1 MGRRLHHGTIVFS
14 CRYDHVPYPGGV
26 ANMLIDV
33 LKRKLMTT
41 AIVVVSA
48 LASFISPTEVSAGK
62 VVIGSTP
69 TGHLMWIAEELGYFK
84 ESGSEV
90 DLRQFSSG
98 VTTSKA
104 LATGEINL
112 ANSSEFA
119 FVNNVMRHRDLRMI
133 ASISR
138 TNSANLFG
146 RKDSGIRGAADLVG
160 RKIGVTRRGIGEF
173 FLGEY
178 LSIHGISIADVE
190 LVDLRP
196 PAIVKSIS
204 EGTIDAAITWEPSV
218 YLAQKALGDN
228 FMQLPDQDSYYY
240 HFVVAGKR
248 DWLYANQAD
257 VQNVLAALVKAQA
270 YVSENPEKSQA
281 IIAAKFNLDPVFVR
295 DTWHKYI
302 LEVTL
307 LQTLLSLMEQEA
319 YWLIENKLIDVTS
332 APNFLEAIDAEPL
345 KAVSPKAVQLIQ

>member
-1 MGRRLHHGTIVFS
+1 M
-14 CRYDHVPYPGGV
+14 
-26 ANMLIDV
+26 MLMDV
-33 LKRKLMTT
+33 LTRSLKTITVL
-41 AIVVVSA
+41 AIGA
-48 LASFISPTEVSAGK
+48 LASVTVSTQVSAGK

-84 ESGSEV
+84 SSGSDV
-90 DLRQFSSG
+90 DLREFSSG

-104 LATGEINL
+104 LAAGELHL

-119 FVNNVMRHRDLRMI
+119 FVNNVMRNRDLRI
-133 ASISR
+133 VASISR

-146 RKDSGIRGAADLVG
+146 RKDRGIQEASDLVG

-178 LSIHGISIADVE
+178 LSIHGISITDVD

-196 PAIVKSIS
+196 PAIVEGIS

-218 YLAQKALGDN
+218 YLAQKALGEN

-240 HFVVAGKR
+240 HFVMAGKR
-248 DWLYANQAD
+248 DWISANQQD

-270 YVSENPEKSQA
+270 YTSENPGAAQA
-281 IIAAKFNLDPVFVR
+281 IIAKRFSLDPKFVR

-332 APNFLEAIDAEPL
+332 GPNFLEVIDAGPL
-345 KAVSPKAVQLIQ
+345 NAVAPKAVQLIQ

>member
-1 MGRRLHHGTIVFS
+1 MQ
-14 CRYDHVPYPGGV
+14 
-26 ANMLIDV
+26 IDV
-33 LKRKLMTT
+33 LTRNFRTGMTL
-41 AIVVVSA
+41 AIGTWVFAV
-48 LASFISPTEVSAGK
+48 LPMQVSAGK

-69 TGHLMWIAEELGYFK
+69 TGHLMWIAEEMGYFK
-84 ESGSEV
+84 SSGSDV
-90 DLRQFSSG
+90 DVREFSSG

-104 LATGEINL
+104 LAAGELNL

-119 FVNNVMRHRDLRMI
+119 FVNNVMRNRDLRI
-133 ASISR
+133 VASISR

-146 RKDSGIRGAADLVG
+146 RKDRGIRSASDLVG

-196 PAIVKSIS
+196 PAIVEGIS
-204 EGTIDAAITWEPSV
+204 DGTIDAAITWEPSV
-218 YLAQKALGDN
+218 YLVQKALGEN

-248 DWLYANQAD
+248 DWLSANQQD
-257 VQNVLAALVKAQA
+257 VQNVLTALIKAQA
-270 YVSENPEKSQA
+270 YASENPEGAQA
-281 IIAAKFNLDPVFVR
+281 IMAKRFDLDPIFVR

-332 APNFLEAIDAEPL
+332 GPNFLEVIDARPL
-345 KAVSPKAVQLIQ
+345 NAVSPNAVQLIQ

>member
-1 MGRRLHHGTIVFS
+1 
-14 CRYDHVPYPGGV
+14 
-26 ANMLIDV
+26 MLIDV
-33 LKRKLMTT
+33 LKRKLMMI
-41 AIVVVSA
+41 AIITMSA
-48 LASFISPTEVSAGK
+48 LASVTLSTEASAGK

-69 TGHLMWIAEELGYFK
+69 TGHLMWIAEEMGFFK
-84 ESGSEV
+84 ESGTDVE
-90 DLRQFSSG
+90 LRQFSSG
-98 VTTSKA
+98 VTASKA
-104 LATGEINL
+104 LAAGELNL

-119 FVNNVMRHRDLRMI
+119 FVNNAMRNRDLRMI

-138 TNSANLFG
+138 TNSANLFA
-146 RKDSGIRGAADLVG
+146 RKDSGIREAADLVG
-160 RKIGVTRRGIGEF
+160 RRIGVTKRGIGEF

-196 PAIVKSIS
+196 PAIVKEIS

-218 YLAQKALGDN
+218 YLAQKAMGEN
-228 FMQLPDQDSYYY
+228 FIQLPDQDSYYY

-248 DWLYANQAD
+248 DWLYANQED
-257 VQNVLAALVKAQA
+257 VQNVLVALIKAQG

-281 IIAAKFNLDPVFVR
+281 IMAKKFDLDPSLVR

-319 YWLIENKLIDVTS
+319 YWLIENDLIDVTS
-332 APNFLEAIDAEPL
+332 APNFLEAIDPGPLQAVEP
-345 KAVSPKAVQLIQ
+345 SAVQLIR